1 MGVYRITTRFDLSNE
16 AEKRAADYLKS
27 LKHGE
32 GNRFVIDAVLAQIDG
47 DDTRLVEQLRQMFRE
62 EIRAIAVSSAATI
75 PVASV
80 EQPTEPQADTSVLD
94 DLKLFD

>member
-32 GNRFVIDAVLAQIDG
+32 GNRFVVDAVLARIDRGTDHMLLEQI
-47 DDTRLVEQLRQMFRE
+47 RRVFRE
-62 EIRAIAVSSAATI
+62 EVKAVPAA
-75 PVASV
+75 PV
-80 EQPTEPQADTSVLD
+80 EQEQAPQDDISVLD

>member
-1 MGVYRITTRFDLSNE
+1 MDVYRITTRFDLGNE

-32 GNRFVIDAVLAQIDG
+32 GNRFVIDAVLARIDG
-47 DDTRLVEQLRQMFRE
+47 SDDTRLMEQLRRMFRE
-62 EIRAIAVSSAATI
+62 EIRAISVAAATT
-75 PVASV
+75 PAVPA
-80 EQPTEPQADTSVLD
+80 EQSAEPQADTSVLD

>member
-1 MGVYRITTRFDLSNE
+1 MGVYRITTRFDLGDE

-32 GNRFVIDAVLAQIDG
+32 GNRFVVDAVLARIDG
-47 DDTRLVEQLRQMFRE
+47 DDTRLVEQLRRMFRE
-62 EIRAIAVSSAATI
+62 EIKAIPVSSAAT
-75 PVASV
+75 PTVPA
-80 EQPTEPQADTSVLD
+80 EQSAESQTDMSVLD

>member
-1 MGVYRITTRFDLSNE
+1 MGVYRITTRFDLSSE

-32 GNRFVIDAVLAQIDG
+32 GNRFVVDAVLARIDG
-47 DDTRLVEQLRQMFRE
+47 SSDQTLLEQIRRIFRE
-62 EIRAIAVSSAATI
+62 EVKAVTAA
-75 PVASV
+75 PV
-80 EQPTEPQADTSVLD
+80 EQEQAPRDDISVLD